1 MKHILN
7 TLINASEKAAC
18 VARSCCAGS
27 TNEVLLVAEKFEGD
41 ANARF
46 ERDFKTIADVLAQEA
61 AKTEIAG
68 HFPELAEHVR
78 GEECSEIGGVRIEL
92 CDSVEGTT
100 DLLQYLV
107 APAVAKRMAEAAHR
121 DTEHVFCDNLPKDLP
136 EVNTSDLGIWID
148 PIDATAEFI
157 AGVQGKADADH
168 GLPCVTVLI
177 GAYVRSTGEPVIGVI
192 NQPFYNNGKGRV
204 VWGINYKDTHEWGG
218 SDVKEN
224 NENNI
229 ILMSSA
235 EKPEIAD
242 TFREAG
248 WEVKSLPGAGHKLLK
263 VVLGEAAAY
272 IMSQG
277 TTFRWD
283 TCAPHSILRARG
295 GDLITFSTHG
305 PITYNDEMD
314 MESQNYSN
322 KEGIIAYSDASIS
335 ATIKKI
341 LNN

>member
-1 MKHILN
+1 MKNILE

-27 TNEVLLVAEKFEGD
+27 KNEVLLVAEKFDGD

-61 AKTEIAG
+61 AKTEIAR
-68 HFPELAEHVR
+68 HFPELADHVR

-92 CDSVEGTT
+92 RENIEGTT

-107 APAVAKRMAEAAHR
+107 APAIAKRMAEAAHR
-121 DTEHVFCDNLPKDLP
+121 DTEHTFCDNLPNIP
-136 EVNTSDLGIWID
+136 EIDTSDVGIWID

-157 AGVQGKADADH
+157 AGVQGRADADR

-177 GAYVRSTGEPVIGVI
+177 GAYLRSTGEPIVGVI

-204 VWGINYKDTHEWGG
+204 VWGLNYQESRETGGNDIPDT
-218 SDVKEN
+218 
-224 NENNI
+224 NESNI
-229 ILMSSA
+229 ILISSA
-235 EKPEIAD
+235 EKPEVAEK
-242 TFREAG
+242 FKQAG
-248 WEVKSLPGAGHKLLK
+248 WEVKSAPGAGHKLLK
-263 VVLGEAAAY
+263 VAIGEATAY

-283 TCAPHSILRARG
+283 TCAPHSILRAKG
-295 GDLITFSTHG
+295 GDLISFSTKS
-305 PITYNDEMD
+305 PITYNDEMH
-314 MESQNYSN
+314 MEPQHYSN
-322 KEGIIAYSDASIS
+322 KDGIIAFTDV
-335 ATIKKI
+335 ATLEKIKKI
-341 LNN
+341 LEN